1 MRDRLSPEGLK
12 LPYSSIFGENWSYL
26 RIEGNYVQA
35 RSKDKSQLHVFYR
48 LSTFFVKK
56 ISFRLL
62 PLFEAFYS
70 LLPRTI

>member
-1 MRDRLSPEGLK
+1 MRDRLSPGGLK
-12 LPYSSIFGENWSYL
+12 LAYSSIFREKWFYL
-26 RIEGNYVQA
+26 KIEGTYVQA

-48 LSTFFVKK
+48 LSTFPIEK

-70 LLPRTI
+70 LLPKTM